1 MSDPDAYRTKREW
14 EVKKITAT
22 VPRAAL
28 FKEEPE
34 RGIEIYGDGI
44 GRVDLVDHMGSD
56 LTIVNSARVSF
67 GKHKEELDG
76 KDKRLVNYLVRHR
89 HTSTFEHNLATF
101 RFVVPLFVRSQHH
114 RHRTWSYNEISRR
127 YTDVNIQF
135 YEPEAF
141 RTQHESNRQASNAEE
156 LINPKTD
163 TEAFFMSGYVTGDWN
178 PTAVEVVRRH
188 NENSLFLYEELIEK
202 GVCREQARGVLPQN
216 MYTEYYGTV
225 NLNNLLKFIDLRIHE
240 GAQWEIQKVA
250 EACLE
255 IATDLFP
262 ETVGAYRRI
271 RNEE

>member
-1 MSDPDAYRTKREW
+1 MKS
-14 EVKKITAT
+14 
-22 VPRAAL
+22 
-28 FKEEPE
+28 
-34 RGIEIYGDGI
+34 IELYGDNI
-44 GRVDLVDHMGSD
+44 GRVEYVDHMGSD

-67 GKHKEELDG
+67 GKHKEELDE

-89 HTSTFEHNLATF
+89 HTSTFEHNVITY
-101 RFVVPLFVRSQHH
+101 RFVVPCFVRSQHH

-141 RTQHESNRQASNAEE
+141 RTQHKSNRQASNAEE
-156 LINPKTD
+156 LINPSV
-163 TEAFFMSGYVTGDWN
+163 FWNRFGYPND
-178 PTAVEVVRRH
+178 PDDVEVSETLKMH
-188 NENSLFLYEELIEK
+188 HEQSLNLYNKLIEA

-225 NLNNLLKFIDLRIHE
+225 NLNNLLKFIDLRTHE

-255 IATDLFP
+255 IAEDLFP
-262 ETVGAYRRI
+262 VAVGAYRRESK
-271 RNEE
+271 NEQV